1 MTDRRFIVALLVVIA
16 ACVGSGCCSSFV
28 AEREVYDAQMA
39 ERLNAI
45 ADRADA
51 RAEDVAAFAGA
62 AADPAA
68 PRDAVTRAG
77 VALVRDLRADAAE
90 ARKLA
95 TEAARDASE

>member
-1 MTDRRFIVALLVVIA
+1 MTDRRFVLALLLAVAI
-16 ACVGSGCCSSFV
+16 CVGSGCCSSFV
-28 AEREVYDAQMA
+28 AERAAYDAQMA
-39 ERLNAI
+39 DRLNAI

-77 VALVRDLRADAAE
+77 EALVRDLKADAAE